1 MTPLLFLVLS
11 LAGGMGAALRFL
23 LDGVIRARFTSSL
36 PLGTLVINVSGS
48 FVLGLITAL
57 ATTGVVD
64 PMLQAVIGIG
74 LLGGYTT
81 FSTASVET
89 VRLAQSGRVGAA
101 LVNGIGMLVLAV
113 AAALAGLWVGSL

>member
-64 PMLQAVIGIG
+64 PMLQTVIGIG

-101 LVNGIGMLVLAV
+101 LVNGIGMLMLAV

>member
-57 ATTGVVD
+57 ATSGVVD

-101 LVNGIGMLVLAV
+101 FVNGVGMLMLAV